1 MTRLLL
7 VALLLVACR
16 PKLDQGGEPANV
28 LASAVGPA
36 DSLVL
41 TLPDST
47 QVWLVKGREG
57 VAADGSTCVERGV
70 QLVRKGGRRDLVPLL
85 YTRTAPVLV
94 DGKLLAT
101 LSNRCADVATYTID
115 ATTAQP
121 TRR

>member
-1 MTRLLL
+1 MRALLL
-7 VALLLVACR
+7 VALLCVACR
-16 PKLDQGGEPANV
+16 PNVDQGGEPDNV
-28 LASAVGPA
+28 PPAGVGPA

-47 QVWLVKGREG
+47 EVWLVQGRQG
-57 VAADGSTCVERGV
+57 IAADGSTCVERGV
-70 QLVRKGGRRDLVPLL
+70 QLRKGARRDLVPLL
-85 YTRTAPVLV
+85 YTRTAPAWV

>member
-1 MTRLLL
+1 MMRLLL
-7 VALLLVACR
+7 LVLLLVACR

-28 LASAVGPA
+28 PPAGVGPA

-47 QVWLVKGREG
+47 EVWLVKGREG
-57 VAADGSTCVERGV
+57 IAADGSTCVERGV
-70 QLVRKGGRRDLVPLL
+70 QLRKGARRDLVPLL
-85 YTRTAPVLV
+85 YTRSAPEWV